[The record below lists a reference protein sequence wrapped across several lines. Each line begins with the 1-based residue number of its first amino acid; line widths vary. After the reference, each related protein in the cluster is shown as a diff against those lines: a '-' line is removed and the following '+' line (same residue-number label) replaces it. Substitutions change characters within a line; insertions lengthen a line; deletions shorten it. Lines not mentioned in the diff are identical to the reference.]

1 MGLLLA
7 AFWWIVSARFVAGIA
22 ASKRRNSAAWFLL
35 GVLFGPL
42 AVIAAMTATTLNSA
56 R

>member
-1 MGLLLA
+1 MELLLA
-7 AFWWIVSARFVAGIA
+7 AFWWIASACLVAGIA
-22 ASKRRNSAAWFLL
+22 ASKRRNSAVWFFL

-42 AVIAAMTATTLNSA
+42 AVIAAMTATTLDCA